1 MPIQENTMRRHQAV
15 CLPPMRPYA
24 KRRRKCTPCLN
35 IGFECKTSDKLS
47 RRAFPRGYTESLEEQ
62 VRSLEAEVRDL
73 KRLLDEK
80 DEMIDMLSRIR
91 SRSPPIRTSQRTDA
105 PSISP
110 ADSTEQAGDDDTFN
124 AIQPAIVDDGLPHTL
139 LLGAS
144 SLRPMLRKSGG
155 CIVLLLTIC
164 RLPKPKAPGEQNIN
178 ITDRGNSLSGKV
190 KQ

>member
-1 MPIQENTMRRHQAV
+1 MFGLSMRF
-15 CLPPMRPYA
+15 YA
-24 KRRRKCTPCLN
+24 KRTRSCTQCLN

-91 SRSPPIRTSQRTDA
+91 SRSSPIRASQQLTDRV
-105 PSISP
+105 SISP
-110 ADSTEQAGDDDTFN
+110 ADSTEHAGDDGETFN
-124 AIQPAIVDDGLPHTL
+124 AIQPTIVDDGLPHTL

-144 SLRPMLRKSGG
+144 SLRPMLRESGD
-155 CIVLLLTIC
+155 CILMFY
-164 RLPKPKAPGEQNIN
+164 
-178 ITDRGNSLSGKV
+178 
-190 KQ
+190 